1 MKNYNWEYLK
11 SNINQRLSEAETKKS
26 TVKEKLM

>member
-1 MKNYNWEYLK
+1 WEYLK
-11 SNINQRLSEAETKKS
+11 SNINQRLSEPETKKS